1 MSAAFKTIEYRKD
14 GPLAWVILNR
24 PDKVNAYNL
33 QMRDDLWEVLFAIE
47 ADSEVK
53 AAILCGNGERGFCA
67 GADLSEFGTAPS
79 QIAARRVRWERDVFG
94 KLAALRVPSIAAVH
108 GHVIGSGLELA
119 LLCDLRI
126 AAADAEFSMPETG
139 LGLIPAAGGT
149 QTLARVVGVPAA
161 LDMILRGTLLGA
173 SSTLGIGLV
182 GRVVD
187 RQRLRPAAEALARK
201 LASIPPDVLA
211 DVHAWRRLKTYR
223 SIWGLSSR
231 PGRYTLFSNE
241 HPRSSG
247 DRFVDRAGPHR
258 LAGELRRSAAG
269 HVFRVAHAGWSAGK
283 CHGGPRCETGRPRR
297 PSRCELAGP
306 RGNLLRM
313 RRHRRHLCTG
323 QLPGAPASSP
333 GCWHRWSQ
341 RS

>member
-126 AAADAEFSMPETG
+126 AAADAQFSMPETG

-173 SSTLGIGLV
+173 SSALGIGLV

-211 DVHAWRRLKTYR
+211 RGRSCMVAAENLPIDLGLEFEARQVHAL
-223 SIWGLSSR
+223 
-231 PGRYTLFSNE
+231 
-241 HPRSSG
+241 
-247 DRFVDRAGPHR
+247 
-258 LAGELRRSAAG
+258 
-269 HVFRVAHAGWSAGK
+269 
-283 CHGGPRCETGRPRR
+283 
-297 PSRCELAGP
+297 
-306 RGNLLRM
+306 
-313 RRHRRHLCTG
+313 
-323 QLPGAPASSP
+323 Q
-333 GCWHRWSQ
+333 Q
-341 RS
+341 